1 MAALSGLFYGPPA
14 GEVDGENEHI
24 RSGVG
29 VSYTTSSVS
38 GGYWLLQLLDAVSPS
53 QWAGIGVLSSVL
65 LGILTY
71 LTNLY
76 FRIKDDRRK
85 AAGGE

>member
-1 MAALSGLFYGPPA
+1 MVRVNNISDIAT
-14 GEVDGENEHI
+14 
-24 RSGVG
+24 G

-53 QWAGIGVLSSVL
+53 QWAGIGVLASVF
-65 LGILTY
+65 LGVLTY

-76 FRIKDDRRK
+76 FRIKEDRRK
-85 AAGGE
+85 AARGE

>member
-1 MAALSGLFYGPPA
+1 MNISEVASGA
-14 GEVDGENEHI
+14 
-24 RSGVG
+24 
-29 VSYTTSSVS
+29 SYATSSVS

-53 QWAGIGVLSSVL
+53 QWAGMGVLASVF
-65 LGILTY
+65 LGVLTY

-85 AAGGE
+85 EASINGR

>member
-1 MAALSGLFYGPPA
+1 MSDIAT
-14 GEVDGENEHI
+14 
-24 RSGVG
+24 G

-53 QWAGIGVLSSVL
+53 QWAGIGVLASVF
-65 LGILTY
+65 LGVLTY

-76 FRIKDDRRK
+76 FRIKEDRRK
-85 AAGGE
+85 AARGE

>member
-1 MAALSGLFYGPPA
+1 MNIS
-14 GEVDGENEHI
+14 EVA
-24 RSGVG
+24 SG

-53 QWAGIGVLSSVL
+53 QWAGIGVLASVF
-65 LGILTY
+65 LGVLTY

-85 AAGGE
+85 EASINGR